1 MGFNTKI
8 NLVDISSVLNKAT
21 GKRSL
26 QIAKKTT
33 VFADEQEV
41 GLQEF
46 YSAYSNK
53 KELVAVYEIPE
64 HLYHGE
70 SYLLVG
76 TKQYAI
82 TRAAKGRSLGYIRLP
97 CTKCQQKDLLEGYS
111 I

>member
-8 NLVDISSVLNKAT
+8 NLVDIASVLDKAT

-26 QIAKKTT
+26 KIMKKTP
-33 VFADEQEV
+33 VYADEQEV

-53 KELVAVYEIPE
+53 KELIAVYEIPE
-64 HLYHGE
+64 HLYHNE

-97 CTKCQQKDLLEGYS
+97 CTKCQQKYLLEGYTV
-111 I
+111 

>member
-8 NLVDISSVLNKAT
+8 NLVNIASVLDKST

-26 QIAKKTT
+26 KIIKETT
-33 VFADEQEV
+33 VYADTQEV

-64 HLYHGE
+64 HMYHNE
-70 SYLLVG
+70 SYILVG
-76 TKQYAI
+76 DKQYSI

-111 I
+111 V